1 MSPSRKLRISKCKR
15 TFDRWFGDESLWL
28 TLQREYPG
36 QDVIQHPEIKSRLGV
51 AP

>member
-28 TLQREYPG
+28 TLQRDNPG
-36 QDVIQHPEIKSRLGV
+36 WDAIQHQVIKDRLGV
-51 AP
+51 K